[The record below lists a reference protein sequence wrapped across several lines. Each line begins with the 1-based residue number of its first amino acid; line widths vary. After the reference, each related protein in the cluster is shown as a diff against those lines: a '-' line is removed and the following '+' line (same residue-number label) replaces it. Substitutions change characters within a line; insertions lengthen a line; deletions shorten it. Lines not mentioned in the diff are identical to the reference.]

1 VTFSNQVHSPTE
13 PDAGVVSPREPSPD
27 VGLRVVGRSVFW
39 NWAGILIASLV
50 QFVTLPVMIHSL
62 GNGYYGIWVLIYTF
76 VGYFSFFDFG
86 IGTSILRFASRLDGA
101 EDVAT
106 LHRITAAA
114 LHLSIVVALS
124 VVAITASIAYFVP
137 EFLNIPPASV
147 PLARTLVL
155 LMGVSVAIMFPAR
168 ALGSC
173 LQGLQRFDLY
183 NAGYIATNIIRGA
196 CIIAALYMGF
206 GILTVGIITV
216 LTALFSLAFYLAAI
230 QFLDRNFFT
239 GWMVI
244 SFRHMRE
251 LVAFSSYVFVM
262 SIGDYLRFQL
272 DSVVISRYLSVA
284 LVTPFSVAA
293 TLMTFFMNALG
304 SITSPLMSEQARLDG
319 AGLYAA
325 SREFFL
331 HGTKVT
337 ASFALL
343 GGVLLIS
350 NGKLLLQVWLGEE
363 LVGAYP
369 VLVIL
374 TAAYVIDL
382 GQGPSI
388 NLLRSRGRHQAM
400 AYWTVLEGIANLV
413 LSIVLCRRMGIVGVA
428 LGTAIPML
436 VTKLLVQPW
445 YVLRVAEVPV
455 REYLKTIFR
464 PVIVASICIAAARPF
479 TLRTPGFET
488 LCLGVLWQ
496 ISLFAFLAFCFLLDA
511 DQRRICMAQFRG

>member
-1 VTFSNQVHSPTE
+1 V
-13 PDAGVVSPREPSPD
+13 AAAREPSSG
-27 VGLRVVGRSVFW
+27 VGRRAIGRSVFW

-50 QFVTLPVMIHSL
+50 QFVTLPVMIHRL
-62 GNGYYGIWVLIYTF
+62 GNGYYGIWILLYTF

-114 LHLSIVVALS
+114 LHLSIVVASL

-137 EFLNIPPASV
+137 EFLKIPQASV
-147 PLARTLVL
+147 PLARILVL
-155 LMGVSVAIMFPAR
+155 LMGASVAIMFPAR

-183 NAGYIATNIIRGA
+183 NAGYIATNVLRGA
-196 CIIAALYMGF
+196 CIVSALYMGY
-206 GILTVGIITV
+206 GVLTVGIITV
-216 LTALFSLAFYLAAI
+216 LAALFSLVFYLGAI
-230 QFLDRNFFT
+230 RFLDRNFFAHWT
-239 GWMVI
+239 VI
-244 SFRHMRE
+244 SYAHMRE
-251 LVAFSSYVFVM
+251 LVAFSSFVFIM

-272 DSVVISRYLSVA
+272 DSVVISRYLAVA

-331 HGTKVT
+331 HGTRIT

-400 AYWTVLEGIANLV
+400 AYWTLLEGIANLL
-413 LSIVLCRRMGIVGVA
+413 LSVVLCRRIGIVGVA

-436 VTKLLVQPW
+436 VTKLVVQPW
-445 YVLRVAEVPV
+445 YVLRVAEIPA
-455 REYLKTIFR
+455 REYLKAIAG
-464 PVIVASICIAAARPF
+464 PLMVASICMAAARPF
-479 TLRTPGFET
+479 AIRASGFET
-488 LCLGVLWQ
+488 LCFGVIWQ